1 MSSNEGVE
9 MELTEVG
16 VVEGEKRRIQ
26 IELGFDFAY
35 FLKREG
41 PINLMSG
48 GKGEGSR
55 VGAE

>member
-9 MELTEVG
+9 MELTEIG

-26 IELGFDFAY
+26 MESGFDFAY

-41 PINLMSG
+41 PINFMSG
-48 GKGEGSR
+48 GEREGSR